1 MMIVNCRYGDFSI
14 PQWNDLIADSLRLYG
29 EWAQLEID
37 ILANFIGDGDVV
49 IDAGAF
55 IGTHTRAFS
64 KLVGP
69 AGEVLAFEPN
79 HIAFKFL
86 AANISRSRYANIK
99 ATPDALGSTEDRRFL
114 GPAVSGNAG
123 HTRLSPTPR
132 GSEHRAVSVKPLD
145 TFGIARVNFIKVDV
159 EGMEHSILE
168 GAPGLI
174 NTSKPVIFME
184 VNTLQDSVPVLNWA
198 SSTDYLVFG
207 LLTPAFNPDNFNHV
221 SHNVFGSAKECGLLL
236 ISNNQF
242 ARYIETVHAL
252 SLLEIRTVDD
262 LALLL
267 LHKPQYPHEVL
278 DKSLA
283 AKTLGISYPSPAI
296 DAVNKCLAAA
306 KQSEEKAHTLVDE
319 QQRQIDE
326 LKKMHAEAEGLR
338 QEAQQ
343 LAHDRQIKINELEK
357 QHTDAEYAK
366 REAQGLAAE
375 RQATLDALYAST
387 SWRSTAPLRYLKR
400 LIRLLVSFVNEL

>member
-1 MMIVNCRYGDFSI
+1 M
-14 PQWNDLIADSLRLYG
+14 
-29 EWAQLEID
+29 
-37 ILANFIGDGDVV
+37 
-49 IDAGAF
+49 
-55 IGTHTRAFS
+55 
-64 KLVGP
+64 
-69 AGEVLAFEPN
+69 
-79 HIAFKFL
+79 FL

-99 ATPDALGSTEDRRFL
+99 ATPDALGSTEDRRFI
-114 GPAVSGNAG
+114 GPAASGNAG
-123 HTRLSPTPR
+123 HTRLGPTPR
-132 GSEHRAVSVKPLD
+132 GSEDRAVSVKPLD
-145 TFGIARVNFIKVDV
+145 AFGIARVNFIKVDV

-168 GAPGLI
+168 GASGLI

-184 VNTLQDSVPVLNWA
+184 VNTLQDSSPILNWA

-221 SHNVFGSAKECGLLL
+221 THNVFGSAKECGLLL
-236 ISNNQF
+236 ISNDQF
-242 ARYIETVHAL
+242 ARYIETVHGL

-306 KQSEEKAHTLVDE
+306 KQSEEKAHKLVDE
-319 QQRQIDE
+319 RQRQIDEKQRQLDE
-326 LKKMHAEAEGLR
+326 LKKMHAEAEHLR

-343 LAHDRQIKINELEK
+343 LAHDRQIKIGELEK
-357 QHTDAEYAK
+357 LHADAQYAK

-375 RQATLDALYAST
+375 RQVTLDALYAST

-400 LIRLLVSFVNEL
+400 LIRLLVSFVK